1 MVDGR
6 RGYRSTET
14 SHSSSLNH
22 VVYRRADQ
30 IGEMEE
36 LDIGL
41 KIPATLPL
49 TIVDQ
54 VLMFMGDVYMGLR
67 PASLAPIT

>member
-1 MVDGR
+1 
-6 RGYRSTET
+6 
-14 SHSSSLNH
+14 
-22 VVYRRADQ
+22 
-30 IGEMEE
+30 MEE

-54 VLMFMGDVYMGLR
+54 VLMFMGDVYIGLR